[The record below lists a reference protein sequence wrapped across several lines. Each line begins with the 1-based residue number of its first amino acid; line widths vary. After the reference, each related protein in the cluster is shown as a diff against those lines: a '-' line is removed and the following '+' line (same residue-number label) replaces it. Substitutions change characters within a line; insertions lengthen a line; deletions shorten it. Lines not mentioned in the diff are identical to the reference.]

1 MLASVAAGTL
11 GEISMGGF
19 TLAAV
24 WLGVEAQAQSMLP
37 VMPATFS
44 RLYAPPTAICGV
56 RVSMF
61 PAPTIL
67 GMFARLYVT
76 VMVPSALLMVTLL
89 TYLVGGK
96 ARAPAAATSPATAW
110 ELKASLIATLGEFAS
125 CNPSDTRALTT

>member
-24 WLGVEAQAQSMLP
+24 WLVVEAQAQSILP
-37 VMPATFS
+37 GMPAPFR
-44 RLYAPPTAICGV
+44 RLYQPPTSICGV
-56 RVSMF
+56 RVSVF

-67 GMFARLYVT
+67 AMFARLYVT

-89 TYLVGGK
+89 TYLVGVK
-96 ARAPAAATSPATAW
+96 VQAPAAATRPAIAL